1 MLISWHPI
9 LSRQQSSSQF
19 VCFFQNH
26 GVFNVPMLAKNATVY
41 LLVMLQQGQSGC
53 RYWSILRSGGRSSSG
68 RDSGDAK
75 SPVTNPLSSSCLLNG
90 LSCAHN
96 GDADEDGAD

>member
-1 MLISWHPI
+1 MDLPI
-9 LSRQQSSSQF
+9 LARTA
-19 VCFFQNH
+19 V
-26 GVFNVPMLAKNATVY
+26 VY
-41 LLVMLQQGQSGC
+41 RLDMLQQGQSGC

-68 RDSGDAK
+68 RDSGDPK

-96 GDADEDGAD
+96 GDADEDGADYQQEPRRKGTEKRGEEGTG